1 VTPGR
6 FRTGVSA
13 TTPAASRKEW
23 VDRVRRLDDQGHDVL
38 LMPDHLGL
46 WPPFTP
52 LVAAAE
58 ASDRLRFGTLVL
70 NNEFWNPVLLAREAA
85 AVDVLTGGRLEL
97 GLGAGHAA
105 LEFAASG
112 ITYDPPGVRVGRLA
126 EAVPLVRR
134 LLAGEAVNHDGA
146 FHLEGANLGL
156 ATAQSQVPVM
166 VGGNG
171 DRVLRIAAEHADIVG
186 LVGFTSGT
194 GLVHTDLSHFTWDG
208 LADRIAHV
216 RRCAGPRF
224 DGLELSV
231 LVQRVTIA
239 DAPRVAAE
247 EFAGG
252 GDVDV
257 DTLLDS
263 PFALFG
269 SGAAIAER
277 LERLRAEHGVTYV
290 TTFEH
295 SAEALAAARSHLT
308 SQ

>member
-13 TTPAASRKEW
+13 TTPAASRMEW

-156 ATAQSQVPVM
+156 ATAQSRVPVM

-171 DRVLRIAAEHADIVG
+171 DRVLRIAAEQADIVG

-231 LVQRVTIA
+231 LVQRVTIT

-247 EFAGG
+247 ELAGG

-295 SAEALAAARSHLT
+295 SAEDLAAARSHLA

>member
-112 ITYDPPGVRVGRLA
+112 ITYDPPEVRVGRLA

-146 FHLEGANLGL
+146 FRLEGANLGL
-156 ATAQSQVPVM
+156 ATAQSRVPVM